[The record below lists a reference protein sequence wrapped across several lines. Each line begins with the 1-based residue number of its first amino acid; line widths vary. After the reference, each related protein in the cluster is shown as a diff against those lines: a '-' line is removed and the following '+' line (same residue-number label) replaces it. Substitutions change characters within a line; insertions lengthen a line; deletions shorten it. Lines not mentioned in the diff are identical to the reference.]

1 MDGSTDASIREGA
14 NSDMALVNRVQELE
28 REVEEQRRRSEQG
41 EGSNKGKVEGE
52 RGEDEYTSRMF
63 DVLHEEKRQVEEQ
76 LQVWGLA
83 LI

>member
-28 REVEEQRRRSEQG
+28 REVEEQRRRSEQA

-63 DVLHEEKRQVEEQ
+63 DAIHEEKRQVEEQ